1 MVEEI
6 VVHATVVGLDDTV
19 TRVFGTGSGTHFC
32 SCAHSVDVR
41 GHGKDLDDHGV
52 FTVRRYL
59 TFQVVLDE
67 SA

>member
-1 MVEEI
+1 MEVD
-6 VVHATVVGLDDTV
+6 VHAMVVGLGDTV

-41 GHGKDLDDHGV
+41 GHGEDLDDHVV
-52 FTVRRYL
+52 FAVRRYL
-59 TFQVVLDE
+59 TFQVVFGE